1 MFLDIV
7 KSMTLYN
14 IKQREETNG
23 VYLSTLEDYE
33 RAKGIYAGM
42 AETNTTNLSEIELKT
57 MQVIADTGKGCLE
70 TKDIPSIAKKIGR
83 GETSVKNYL
92 NGIRGNEGLFKK
104 IPGLTCKD
112 ERITKYNGGGGD
124 SRAYTRKIYSYTG
137 VEFKRG
143 VTGEDFMPITV
154 IDESHIDACNLKTL
168 EALSGG
174 MNHMNQQEIT
184 KGVIR

>member
-57 MQVIADTGKGCLE
+57 MQVIADTGKGCL
-70 TKDIPSIAKKIGR
+70 
-83 GETSVKNYL
+83 
-92 NGIRGNEGLFKK
+92 
-104 IPGLTCKD
+104 
-112 ERITKYNGGGGD
+112 
-124 SRAYTRKIYSYTG
+124 
-137 VEFKRG
+137 
-143 VTGEDFMPITV
+143 
-154 IDESHIDACNLKTL
+154 
-168 EALSGG
+168 
-174 MNHMNQQEIT
+174 
-184 KGVIR
+184 